1 MPHHLGKAHVPG
13 QADPD
18 QKQHQQ
24 SQRHSDT
31 GPAPSYYP
39 PRLGSGGDHDGV
51 HTCTTLTRR
60 TIAIITGAPTAAT
73 PTPSSSSLRR
83 TITLPSTPA
92 PRSITGPNSRDPA
105 RIHR

>member
-1 MPHHLGKAHVPG
+1 MPHHLGKAHGPG

-39 PRLGSGGDHDGV
+39 PGLGSGGDHDGV
-51 HTCTTLTRR
+51 HTCTSLTRR

-73 PTPSSSSLRR
+73 TSPASSSPRGM
-83 TITLPSTPA
+83 IPLPSTSA
-92 PRSITGPNSRDPA
+92 PRGSTGPHSRAPA
-105 RIHR
+105 R